1 LPKKTQRNPLWNGD
15 PARPPFLWRHFIDLI
30 RLRVCVRT
38 KNAGQAATRTPLRK
52 VTRTQ
57 QGRRSAPIIMDSSKP
72 IPLSEVIQAANLPR
86 WKNGWTDS
94 EGNQKSGFWY
104 VWFDGRK
111 ISLTKYGAPNQR
123 GRKPSGDPGRA
134 ELNAAIAA
142 RDRYLAEYVEKK
154 ADEFNQKQSM
164 PGTKVRVVDCMN
176 YYITHH
182 LSKVK
187 NTKERRRYCENFATG
202 RDGGKNGIL
211 PYKGF
216 GRLPVEELTH
226 DHMNRWLEAHPT
238 WGWWGRRKAIGVIKT
253 AINFSARPLG
263 IPVAGST
270 LEIRR

>member
-1 LPKKTQRNPLWNGD
+1 
-15 PARPPFLWRHFIDLI
+15 
-30 RLRVCVRT
+30 
-38 KNAGQAATRTPLRK
+38 
-52 VTRTQ
+52 
-57 QGRRSAPIIMDSSKP
+57 MDSSKP